1 MHIHKHTL
9 INLRYFGE
17 GGRPGESRPCRFY
30 YAQRR
35 EKRRSSSSSS
45 STTTSTTTYER
56 FAANIETFRD
66 KQHEHVTRF
75 KTLAQNHT
83 SYKDELNRVIDI
95 IDRCWNY
102 TIWIRIM
109 IWSVSHHTHSPQIV
123 YLRLVLVKLHYR
135 LEDLIRDVESCLMNS
150 NSTKESDVLALEH
163 VTNKSGDLIE
173 LMGSVLNRLS
183 ERMFC
188 DDDDDDDDEEEE
200 KTEDKH
206 TWTCLS
212 CGESNR
218 KESCCKSCTSS
229 YDSSIE
235 SFVKRSFELES
246 SVVAVLNDERMREE
260 KIRTKISDRT
270 TQQDKVWIPGTC
282 TACTFSLYF
291 HVCFCSRTHILIQV
305 LFITMR
311 VRCDARYVRLEFP
324 SQRLRVGES

>member
-1 MHIHKHTL
+1 MYTHTHTP

-45 STTTSTTTYER
+45 TTTSTTTYER

-66 KQHEHVTRF
+66 KQHEHVIRF
-75 KTLAQNHT
+75 KTLVQKHT
-83 SYKDELNRVIDI
+83 SCKDELNRVIDI

-123 YLRLVLVKLHYR
+123 YLRLVLMKLHYR
-135 LEDLIRDVESCLMNS
+135 LEDLIRDVESCLMNNYS
-150 NSTKESDVLALEH
+150 IKESALEH

-188 DDDDDDDDEEEE
+188 DDKEEEYEEEEE
-200 KTEDKH
+200 KTKDKH
-206 TWTCLS
+206 TTWICLS
-212 CGESNR
+212 CGESNQN
-218 KESCCKSCTSS
+218 ESCCKSCTSS

-291 HVCFCSRTHILIQV
+291 FVCFLEYRKKLCYITIQV
-305 LFITMR
+305 LFITMP
-311 VRCDARYVRLEFP
+311 VR
-324 SQRLRVGES
+324 